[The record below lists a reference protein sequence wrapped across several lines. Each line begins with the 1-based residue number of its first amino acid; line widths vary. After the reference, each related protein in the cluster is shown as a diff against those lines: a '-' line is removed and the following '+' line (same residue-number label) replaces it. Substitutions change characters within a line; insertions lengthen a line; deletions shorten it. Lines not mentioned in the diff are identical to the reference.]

1 MVNFPDD
8 KKVYIVG
15 MSGIRE
21 ELQAQGIRTCGADVS
36 VLLAPYATLEMIMND
51 DDGVVGRQP
60 CRVQRKDRP

>member
-1 MVNFPDD
+1 
-8 KKVYIVG
+8 